1 MKLSTLIGII
11 AGVVFLSSCLPHN
24 NRPAYTP
31 DAAEIIKLKNNIDSN
46 LIRNDFEVYIS
57 NQLILADIY
66 KKSDSLASW
75 LYCYD
80 RIIKITRDN
89 ISLDS
94 AIVYYKV
101 VNDEIWRL
109 PSDSASRNNLAWIHR
124 QIAYEFG
131 PKLQKWQT
139 CIPYYIEGINLI
151 DASDSWTADKAIKFL
166 KPCGSAYTRLGEP
179 QNAIGYLKKCY
190 TICATAADTLNM
202 LKSLNDLGVAYYDIA
217 QYNAAFDT
225 YTKAFALNKS
235 GLYSEEYHGTLCK
248 LITWHIDNKQSD
260 SADFY
265 LQLLSASFLHKI
277 TEPDDY
283 GDYYL
288 QLAKYYALNN
298 QNKFAE
304 TNFNKAVQK
313 FLESPENRTREAAKV
328 NIELGNLLLQQQNY
342 EKSIAAFHQA
352 LTLVIPNRNFTSEAA
367 LQDDWLFP
375 ENVIMEACC
384 GKGDAFYH
392 KYLLTKNV
400 VDLSTAIHFYESAL
414 KTRGLLLDSYTL
426 QSSKIKFEEKTQYL
440 ITRLASAKL
449 ISDNL

>member
-1 MKLSTLIGII
+1 MKLSTLFRIF
-11 AGVVFLSSCLPHN
+11 AGMLFLHSCLPN
-24 NRPAYTP
+24 KNQPTYIP
-31 DAAEIIKLKNNIDSN
+31 DVTTINELQNTIDSN
-46 LIRNDFEVYIS
+46 FIQKDFDAYIS
-57 NQLILADIY
+57 NQLLLADIY

-80 RIIKITRDN
+80 RIIKISRDN
-89 ISLDS
+89 DSLKK
-94 AIVYYKV
+94 AIAYYKK
-101 VNDEIWRL
+101 VNDEIWRI
-109 PSDSASRNNLAWIHR
+109 PNDSASMNNLAWIHR

-190 TICATAADTLNM
+190 TICATAGDTLNM
-202 LKSLNDLGVAYYDIA
+202 LKSLNDLGVAYYDIE
-217 QYNAAFDT
+217 QYNEAFDT
-225 YTKAFALNKS
+225 YTKAFTLNKS

-265 LQLLSASFLHKI
+265 LQLLSASFLNKI

-283 GDYYL
+283 GDYYM

-304 TNFNKAVQK
+304 ANFNKAVQK

-392 KYLLTKNV
+392 KYSLTKNV

-414 KTRGLLLDSYTL
+414 KTRELLLDSYTL

-440 ITRLASAKL
+440 TTRLASLKR